1 MDIFASNLMGHTQ
14 RLIARE
20 MELTGGQENRALAS
34 IARDF
39 DKAAGWMQEHQQYVP
54 FSSFPSGWFLAW
66 KFQTLVAAGATES
79 VKSRL
84 IRRPLHLCLFFSTE
98 TSLSTGLR
106 IGRSRR

>member
-54 FSSFPSGWFLAW
+54 FPRFCLVGFSPGSFRLW
-66 KFQTLVAAGATES
+66 
-79 VKSRL
+79 SRQG
-84 IRRPLHLCLFFSTE
+84 RP
-98 TSLSTGLR
+98 R
-106 IGRSRR
+106 V